1 MSNDQDSTRMALPE
15 ALDTAK
21 AGQLL
26 SDLIAVRGQPL
37 VLDASATRR
46 VGGQCL
52 QVLMAARATWA
63 ADKVPMLIADPSPD
77 FLDSLALLGW
87 RDVADLQPVQD

>member
-1 MSNDQDSTRMALPE
+1 MADNPNPARMTLPE
-15 ALDTAK
+15 ALDTATV
-21 AGQLL
+21 GQLL

-52 QVLMAARATWA
+52 QVLLAARATWA
-63 ADKVPMLIADPSPD
+63 ADKIPLLIADPSSD
-77 FLDSLALLGW
+77 FLDSLALLGC
-87 RDVADLQPVQD
+87 RDFADLQPVQD